1 MNTSNPKN
9 EPAVRTPDL
18 AASASLPSHARGTRS
33 SGGMRRAVVLLVT
46 MFLCATATVA
56 IYAWQRGQRGRA
68 AVRLAMERLQTALAQ
83 ASEAPVAGAASA
95 DEPAGGGAAPGP
107 AAVGGGYGG
116 GPAGT
121 YPPGGMMPGGSIGP
135 GMDMAMPGPYGSMM
149 GPPGMMSGPGMMPMD
164 PGQAARQELQARAE
178 PILQRLRE
186 AKTDEQRAAIR
197 RELSVVLEG
206 YFDQDM
212 QRRLAELAKIEARVK
227 RLREQFDKRQ
237 RAKEDI
243 LQLQLK
249 LLENEASGL
258 GFFGSSAPAQP
269 AEGGG
274 MMGPS
279 LPGTPPMG
287 MPGGMPGMGSST
299 YPPAAGG
306 DARPTLTLPAE
317 QAPPAGPTDGARTD
331 PPVIAT
337 LPGASAAARPAA
349 QPATSGAEEVAVLEA
364 ELAAAETKLL
374 LVKSQH
380 AAGRTTA
387 ESLQD
392 AEAAVNVTKARL
404 VKARREYAAQERL
417 LQLDLQDAQTRLL
430 AAETALSDATETNRQ
445 SPGSIP
451 SGRVKDKELA
461 VEQARSA
468 LERAKTLLDLH
479 CKADPPKKEPA
490 REPAPKERSANEP
503 SPKKTPPTP

>member
-1 MNTSNPKN
+1 
-9 EPAVRTPDL
+9 
-18 AASASLPSHARGTRS
+18 
-33 SGGMRRAVVLLVT
+33 
-46 MFLCATATVA
+46 
-56 IYAWQRGQRGRA
+56 
-68 AVRLAMERLQTALAQ
+68 
-83 ASEAPVAGAASA
+83 
-95 DEPAGGGAAPGP
+95 
-107 AAVGGGYGG
+107 
-116 GPAGT
+116 
-121 YPPGGMMPGGSIGP
+121 
-135 GMDMAMPGPYGSMM
+135 MDMAMPGPYGSMM

-274 MMGPS
+274 MMGSS

-287 MPGGMPGMGSST
+287 MPGGMPGMG
-299 YPPAAGG
+299 PAY
-306 DARPTLTLPAE
+306 
-317 QAPPAGPTDGARTD
+317 APPAGATDGPLTV

-430 AAETALSDATETNRQ
+430 AAETALTEATEINRK
-445 SPGSIP
+445 SPGTIP
-451 SGRVKDKELA
+451 FARVRDKELA

-479 CKADPPKKEPA
+479 CKADPPKKQ
-490 REPAPKERSANEP
+490 SAKEP
-503 SPKKTPPTP
+503 SPKEQPAKEPVPKETPPTP